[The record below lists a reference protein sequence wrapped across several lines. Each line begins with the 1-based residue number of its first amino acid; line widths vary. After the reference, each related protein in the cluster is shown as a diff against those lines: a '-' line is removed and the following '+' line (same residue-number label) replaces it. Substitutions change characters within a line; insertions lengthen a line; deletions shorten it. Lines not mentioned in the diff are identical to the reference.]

1 MDGQFAVAAIH
12 EDKEFHRLG
21 AAIVEDGFQRG
32 ADRAPGE
39 QHVVDEDDVFIVQ
52 RCGDVGLADGGAGVH
67 RGPVV
72 PVQVDVQRAEGQL
85 SPELVF
91 QHLAE
96 ADGEVDPAPLDA
108 QQYGLFTVS
117 VTFHDLAGET
127 VENAGDLVGM
137 KKDGGFH
144 GQLLLRSGH
153 VCREGT
159 GSRAP

>member
-1 MDGQFAVAAIH
+1 M
-12 EDKEFHRLG
+12 
-21 AAIVEDGFQRG
+21 
-32 ADRAPGE
+32 
-39 QHVVDEDDVFIVQ
+39 
-52 RCGDVGLADGGAGVH
+52 H

-85 SPELVF
+85 SSELVF

-96 ADGEVDPAPLDA
+96 TDGEVDPAPLDA

-144 GQLLLRSGH
+144 GATPLEVRARVPRGDGLPRALRSSGYTIP
-153 VCREGT
+153 CRVKRSDLSMKYTGT
-159 GSRAP
+159 APWGGSGGAKEA